1 MEQQTAT
8 AESVKLEIFVPAGA
22 LGALKVAADAHRQF
36 EDKVNEART
45 LFDGGDALKL
55 SSKAQGIFDQG
66 KHAVDKASA
75 NLKGVITVAA
85 VAKCNELIA
94 DSRLAAGVAELT
106 AKADSEG
113 NIKSEAHVESAKP
126 SDPPP
131 AQESAWQEQESDE
144 ESGEDAAA
152 DVWMMG
158 DARQEDEG
166 SDDPLPPA
174 AAEQEQP
181 AGDKTGEQEAAK
193 PAQAAQA
200 EHQKAVVN
208 FRANLYSAGIDRLTC
223 AINKIELHGFTAQ
236 EVLGASE
243 GVIGELPKFLHDLA
257 ALYTANN
264 PGFKIALA
272 LIKRNPDMAEG
283 RSMSW
288 WHPER
293 INGMAPGAAADS
305 SGSQGVDDAAPA
317 EGDAAAAEPKKQRIT
332 NKVLFDA
339 ISEFLR
345 APDKKAAIMPVLE
358 LFKKRRWSE
367 ESWQNLLSS
376 APGATEK
383 YVSECLHA
391 CYAPFNGTPQ
401 PRIICEANVD
411 NLARRVKELKDD
423 APLAAIWKALAHYRT
438 DLDGKS
444 AIPEEFQVPRPAP
457 AAPEPEAAAQSEAP
471 AGESKEAAPS
481 AQALAADAPADTK
494 FFWTAP
500 DGIVYER
507 DTVRAICEG
516 TAPGI
521 DRFSNREEVCVVL
534 RDIISLHRKALEKY
548 NDLDALSELA
558 HKMPNTYFGS
568 AMRRALGA
576 IADVFDSRQARGA
589 ALRSLLK
596 LTEDYNPPSDT
607 QLWGDMYPSGVLE
620 AFAKRAPQWK
630 MIYQPEGGEPV
641 ILYEGDTYTPQ
652 QVRVGTIEPHS
663 DQSTIRAPLWE
674 PEWALKA
681 NADAAAADD
690 LENAEDALLSPQYA
704 DIERGPND
712 MSAEAEL
719 GMISSADAG
728 VMTSGAGT
736 PGAQV

>member
-8 AESVKLEIFVPAGA
+8 ADSVKLEIFVPAGA

-45 LFDGGDALKL
+45 FFDGGDALKL

-75 NLKGVITVAA
+75 NLRGMITVAA

-126 SDPPP
+126 VEPPP

-144 ESGEDAAA
+144 EPEEESASDA
-152 DVWMMG
+152 WMMG

-166 SDDPLPPA
+166 SDDPLPPSVSDHELP
-174 AAEQEQP
+174 AEGIIHGAPPSLE
-181 AGDKTGEQEAAK
+181 
-193 PAQAAQA
+193 AQAK
-200 EHQKAVVN
+200 EHHKSMLG
-208 FRANLYSAGIDRLTC
+208 FRANLYSATMDRLM
-223 AINKIELHGFTAQ
+223 ISIEWIERNNATVQ
-236 EVLGASE
+236 EVLGATI
-243 GVIGELPKFLHDLA
+243 GVIGQLPKFLRDLA
-257 ALYTANN
+257 TLYVGND

-293 INGMAPGAAADS
+293 INGMAASTAADN
-305 SGSQGVDDAAPA
+305 SGSQGTDGAAQA

-345 APDKKAAIMPVLE
+345 APDKKAGILSVLE
-358 LFKKRRWSE
+358 LFKKRSWSE
-367 ESWQNLLSS
+367 ESWQKLLSS

-391 CYAPFNGTPQ
+391 CYDSTQ
-401 PRIICEANVD
+401 PKVIFEMHVD
-411 NLARRVKELKDD
+411 DLARKVNELEDD
-423 APLAAIWKALAHYRT
+423 APLAAFWKALAYHRR
-438 DLDGKS
+438 DLEGKS
-444 AIPEEFQVPRPAP
+444 GIPEEFRVPRPAP

-507 DTVRAICEG
+507 DTVKAICEG

-521 DRFSNREEVCVVL
+521 DRFSNREDVCAVL

-558 HKMPNTYFGS
+558 HKMPNTYFGNILKG
-568 AMRRALGA
+568 ALRAVA
-576 IADVFDSRQARGA
+576 EAFDSRQARGA

-620 AFAKRAPQWK
+620 AFAKRASQWK

-674 PEWALKA
+674 LEWALKA

-704 DIERGPND
+704 GIERGPND

-728 VMTSGAGT
+728 VMTSGAGM
-736 PGAQV
+736 PGTQV